1 MHLGPNLNNPLY
13 LYEYSRIIIHI
24 YETDKVN
31 EYLGIKRV
39 LTQETK
45 NSEEDHRQL
54 DCFLK
59 QK

>member
-1 MHLGPNLNNPLY
+1 MGSNLNNPLY

-45 NSEEDHRQL
+45 TPKKTITSL
-54 DCFLK
+54 TAS
-59 QK
+59 